1 MKKIRI
7 LRTKSWGIPISKR
20 QIKEKKLSK
29 EIEKECSERGRRTR
43 RGAK

>member
-7 LRTKSWGIPISKR
+7 LRTKSWGIPMSKT

-29 EIEKECSERGRRTR
+29 EIEKEGSERGSRTR